1 MAIAHVF
8 DRIEQHDTSKAFCN
22 ERGWRPD
29 KRGRN
34 IAFPIGIP
42 PIKKGTDEWWT
53 WVAIL
58 KVAESER
65 KRLHLSRTDSVTIG
79 VDQANEYLQGL
90 NLIKRL
96 WLLFKIGDLQ
106 PVDRDKLGKEVAIK
120 AEDGVLHQFFKD

>member
-1 MAIAHVF
+1 MENRPNNLPEPPVI
-8 DRIEQHDTSKAFCN
+8 DTSKITI
-22 ERGWRPD
+22 
-29 KRGRN
+29 KRL
-34 IAFPIGIP
+34 